1 MSENKRQRMVPNIG
15 LPVQKETQEAVLEK
29 PKAKEKNWFSD
40 NGEFDWEGY
49 EATCITKQRKP
60 NPHIKTKGKDRVYS
74 RESYAQELYNLYTDH
89 PSVQNIKAT
98 ATPGELVE
106 GKIYGITSE
115 WITVDANFREL
126 IYIKTSK
133 EPVSIVEDYKPGD
146 DVSVLITSEIGA
158 KMDGNITG
166 SISGGI
172 KHKTFGDLIS
182 GIETGNTAWI
192 GNVSH
197 MIQNGGYIVEVQGI
211 ECFMPGSL
219 AGINKLNDF
228 ESIIGTELYVVPVSH
243 SQERG
248 TIVVSHRKY
257 LKALIPSEIENLKAV
272 VDEKITGTVTG
283 TAKFGIFCEFNDC
296 LTGMIHAND
305 IDEDTMVKFKSREIK
320 PGDSIEFWVKDIV
333 TNSKITLSQKAENI
347 NNPWKDIDK
356 RYKIPCN
363 VEAIVKTKKEYG
375 LFISIEE
382 GLVGLLHVSE
392 FPEGIIDTF
401 NPGDKIVVQVNRI
414 DKESQKIFLKF
425 PL

>member
-15 LPVQKETQEAVLEK
+15 LPLQKETQVAVLEK
-29 PKAKEKNWFSD
+29 PKAKEENWFNA

-49 EATCITKQRKP
+49 ESTCISRTRKP
-60 NPHIKTKGKDRVYS
+60 NPHIKTVGKDKVYS
-74 RESYAQELYNLYTDH
+74 RDSYAQELYNIYNGH
-89 PSVQNIKAT
+89 YSVQNIRAT
-98 ATPGELVE
+98 VSPGEIVE

-126 IYIKTSK
+126 IYVKVSK
-133 EPVSIVEDYKPGD
+133 EPASIIENYKPGD
-146 DVSVLITSEIGA
+146 EVALLIVSEGGSKL
-158 KMDGNITG
+158 DGNITG
-166 SISGGI
+166 SISGGV
-172 KHKTFGDLIS
+172 KHKTFKDLIS
-182 GIETGNTAWI
+182 GIESEDTAWI
-192 GNVSH
+192 GKVSH
-197 MIQNGGYIVEVQGI
+197 MIQNGGYIVEIQGI

-228 ESIIGTELYVVPVSH
+228 ESIIGTEIYVVPVSH
-243 SQERG
+243 SPERG

-257 LKALIPSEIENLKAV
+257 LQALIPTEIESLKAN
-272 VDEKITGTVTG
+272 VDNKITGTVTG
-283 TAKFGIFCEFNDC
+283 SAKFGVFCEFNKC

-305 IDEDTMVKFKSREIK
+305 LDEETMVKFKSREIK

-363 VEAIVKTKKEYG
+363 VEAVVKTKKDYG

-401 NPGDKIVVQVNRI
+401 NTGDKITVQVNRI